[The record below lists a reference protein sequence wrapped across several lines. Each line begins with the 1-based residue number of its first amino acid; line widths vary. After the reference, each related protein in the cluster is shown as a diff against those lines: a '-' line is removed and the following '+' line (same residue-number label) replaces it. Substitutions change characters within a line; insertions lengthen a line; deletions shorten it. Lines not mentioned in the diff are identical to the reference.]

1 MKSTRSAQSPR
12 DAAVVLLVELCG
24 WLAAIVFALGCVHG
38 WWWGGDLRNLPLI
51 GKSAARAAAEHRGW
65 PWVPLLVMGL
75 GGLAVRHLWR
85 AVAHRVF
92 ASGAEWEGRRAPRFH
107 LSQGSC

>member
-1 MKSTRSAQSPR
+1 MKSTRSTQSPR

-24 WLAAIVFALGCVHG
+24 WLIAIIFALGCTRG
-38 WWWGGDLRNLPLI
+38 WWWGGDLKNLPLI
-51 GKSAARAAAEHRGW
+51 GDSAARAAAEHRGW

-85 AVAHRVF
+85 AVAHRIF
-92 ASGAEWEGRRAPRFH
+92 ADRTGWEERRAPRFH
-107 LSQGSC
+107 LSQDGC